1 MKRLTNDN
9 LKNRLKNVNG
19 SVWALILMIVLASLI
34 SPRFLQTSNIINNIR
49 SISISGVLAMGM
61 TFVILTGGIDLS
73 VGAVV
78 SFVSVVSAKLI
89 CMNVPIPLVMVIGV
103 LAGALLGLLNGIGVV
118 KGRIV
123 PFIMT
128 MGSMTA
134 IQGLTLMISHGA
146 PVSILAYSEKFNWFA
161 AGKLWGIPVP
171 VFIFGILIVILAFI
185 LKYTTFGRC
194 IYAVGD
200 NKEAARLA
208 GIKVQTVE
216 MMVYVICGMLSGFAA
231 LIYTSRLLSGDPT
244 SGNGMELDAIAMV
257 IIGGTSSLG
266 GQGGVWGT
274 LIGAGIIVVLNN
286 VLNLQGV
293 SPFLQ
298 QILQGLIIVAAVL
311 IDRIRTRDRG

>member
-1 MKRLTNDN
+1 M
-9 LKNRLKNVNG
+9 
-19 SVWALILMIVLASLI
+19 
-34 SPRFLQTSNIINNIR
+34 
-49 SISISGVLAMGM
+49 
-61 TFVILTGGIDLS
+61 
-73 VGAVV
+73 
-78 SFVSVVSAKLI
+78 
-89 CMNVPIPLVMVIGV
+89 
-103 LAGALLGLLNGIGVV
+103 
-118 KGRIV
+118 
-123 PFIMT
+123 
-128 MGSMTA
+128 
-134 IQGLTLMISHGA
+134 
-146 PVSILAYSEKFNWFA
+146 
-161 AGKLWGIPVP
+161 
-171 VFIFGILIVILAFI
+171 
-185 LKYTTFGRC
+185 
-194 IYAVGD
+194 GD

-216 MMVYVICGMLSGFAA
+216 MMVYVICGMLSGFVA